1 MQRIWIL
8 KYNPNLIIENPIL
21 EKPDPIGNPT
31 NLKFLEQREIRN
43 KIRRLKSIEKKKKK
57 ESSEKS
63 EKKKKKT
70 IHNNRN
76 LNTQQWSGV
85 FDKRRTFNRLEDA
98 WAVVWEG
105 GERGSKHEG
114 GWNRAPI
121 SEGER
126 LWEVVQVGGC
136 GTRSPRGVHPLRA
149 TSALDT
155 LTPVCVC
162 GGVRTP
168 KPRLSATCSLPCT
181 AAAVSTGE
189 GCCCCCC
196 SPLSTRFYRRPVIWS
211 LV

>member
-1 MQRIWIL
+1 MESLYENMKCALPKIGYPRNLTSVKFEKFELQPEKSSENFNTRH
-8 KYNPNLIIENPIL
+8 PNLNKLDRENPTWR
-21 EKPDPIGNPT
+21 K
-31 NLKFLEQREIRN
+31 
-43 KIRRLKSIEKKKKK
+43 EKKK
-57 ESSEKS
+57 
-63 EKKKKKT
+63 
-70 IHNNRN
+70 IHNN

-98 WAVVWEG
+98 WAVVWGGEG
-105 GERGSKHEG
+105 GSKREGG
-114 GWNRAPI
+114 GWNGAPI

-162 GGVRTP
+162 GGVRIP
-168 KPRLSATCSLPCT
+168 APRLSATCSLPCT
-181 AAAVSTGE
+181 AAAVSTGRAL
-189 GCCCCCC
+189 
-196 SPLSTRFYRRPVIWS
+196 PLLSSSVVWS